1 MGRGLLAIKSN
12 GMVRLQEDWEACSKM
27 AFVSQADCFNILQIN
42 TNQVFLFMLST
53 GLRKPQWS
61 ISKMYYF
68 NLGGI
73 REIDGDNEG
82 VCPPKYSL
90 LLTQAQAY
98 L

>member
-1 MGRGLLAIKSN
+1 
-12 GMVRLQEDWEACSKM
+12 
-27 AFVSQADCFNILQIN
+27 
-42 TNQVFLFMLST
+42 MLST

-90 LLTQAQAY
+90 LLTQA
-98 L
+98 